1 MPNVLITGANRGI
14 GLGLAK
20 LYARDDWTVFA
31 GARDP
36 STADDLMRVDG
47 NVIILPL
54 DVADPAAVAI
64 LSERLRGVEIDM
76 LIANAGI
83 YGPRDLKIGGLDYA
97 AWTDVLAVNT
107 LGPIRVA
114 EAFLDHVRQSEEG
127 KIVALS
133 SIMGSI
139 ESNASG
145 GEYIYRSSKAA
156 LNAAMTSLAIDL
168 RDERITVAM
177 FHPGWVR
184 TDMGGP
190 SASVS
195 IDESVE
201 GLYRAISDLTLA
213 DSGAFLDFEGN
224 RLPW

>member
-20 LYARDDWTVFA
+20 LYAQDGWTVFA

-36 STADDLMRVDG
+36 ANAQDLMEVDG
-47 NVIILPL
+47 DIIILPL

-64 LSERLRGVEIDM
+64 LSERLRGIEIDV

-83 YGPRDLKIGGLDYA
+83 YGPRGMKIGELDFA
-97 AWTDVLAVNT
+97 AWAEVLAVNT
-107 LGPIRVA
+107 IGAMRVI
-114 EAFLDHVRQSEEG
+114 EAFLDHLREG
-127 KIVALS
+127 ADKKIVAIS
-133 SIMGSI
+133 SNMGSMTNN
-139 ESNASG
+139 SSG

-168 RDERITVAM
+168 QPEGFTVAM

-190 SASVS
+190 SASISV
-195 IDESVE
+195 DESVE
-201 GLYRAISDLTLA
+201 GLFATINRLA
-213 DSGAFLDFEGN
+213 QDDNGAFLNYDGDH
-224 RLPW
+224 LPW

>member
-14 GLGLAK
+14 GLGLVK

-31 GARDP
+31 GVRDP
-36 STADDLMRVDG
+36 STADELMRVDG
-47 NVIILPL
+47 NVIILPM

-64 LSERLRGVEIDM
+64 LSERLRGVEIDV

-83 YGPRDLKIGGLDYA
+83 YGPRDLKIGELDYA
-97 AWTDVLAVNT
+97 AWADVLSVNT

-114 EAFLDHVRQSEEG
+114 EAFLDHVRQSEGG

-139 ESNASG
+139 ASNGSG

-168 RDERITVAM
+168 RDEQITVAM

-184 TDMGGP
+184 TDMGGQ

-195 IDESVE
+195 VEESVE
-201 GLYRAISDLTLA
+201 GLYRLIGNLTLA
-213 DSGAFLDFEGN
+213 DSGAYLDFEGN
-224 RLPW
+224 QLPW